1 MVMRLISDMF
11 HISVVT
17 VNGALLLIRL
27 LTGCHLTSREVHHWL
42 TDEVCPDHASM
53 STRSVDSTKCWQVD
67 DFTLRYVILDWA
79 FVLECLHTERKI
91 NMAKEEF
98 QTEYGS
104 PPLLIVIWIDG
115 GDYILTQLYLIYPV
129 DKSYCYHCA
138 WNHHC
143 KPQRFK
149 QIKTCTGTVRE

>member
-104 PPLLIVIWIDG
+104 PSPLNSDLNRWG
-115 GDYILTQLYLIYPV
+115 GLYVDTAISYLPRRQILLLSLCM
-129 DKSYCYHCA
+129 KS
-138 WNHHC
+138 
-143 KPQRFK
+143 PL
-149 QIKTCTGTVRE
+149 

>member
-67 DFTLRYVILDWA
+67 DFTVRYVILDWA

-104 PPLLIVIWIDG
+104 PSPLNSDLNRWGGLYIDTAIS
-115 GDYILTQLYLIYPV
+115 YLPRRPILLLSLCMKLPLYATEI
-129 DKSYCYHCA
+129 
-138 WNHHC
+138 
-143 KPQRFK
+143 
-149 QIKTCTGTVRE
+149 